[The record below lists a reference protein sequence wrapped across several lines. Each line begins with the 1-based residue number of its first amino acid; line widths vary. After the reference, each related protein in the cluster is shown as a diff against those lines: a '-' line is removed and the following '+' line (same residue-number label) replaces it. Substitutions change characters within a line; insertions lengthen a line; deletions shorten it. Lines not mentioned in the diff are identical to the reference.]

1 MAINTVQGKKLL
13 VRSTL
18 DGPIRKR
25 VVGGFGHRLAGS
37 FIVLSQ
43 LKPSKVMSQTSVG
56 DKISAVKTYF
66 DEISGKLKTGQARE
80 HSYRPAF
87 EHLIKRLDEKLAVVN
102 EPKRSEHG
110 APDFIF
116 LRGPL
121 TIGYAETKDID
132 VDLDKVERTEQ
143 LERYLGYSN
152 LILTNCLEFRFF
164 RNGERYCEPIVVG
177 ELVGDSVIDN
187 DGRFGLLAETL
198 SDFLKGKP
206 EQIRSGA
213 RLARIMGGKA
223 RRIRDNVIR
232 FLTDGAEKN
241 QSLWQVY
248 ETVKKLLV
256 HDLTTTAFADMYAQT
271 LVYGLFVARFHD
283 TSQESFTRQ
292 EARDLVPASNP
303 FLRHF
308 FDHIVGPDFDKRL
321 AYIVGEL
328 CDIFAN
334 VNVKELMNEYFKKSD
349 LWGKTHQ
356 GPDPVI
362 HFYEDFLKEY
372 DAEQRKKLGAF
383 YTPLPVVHFII
394 RAIDSILEKDFDLA
408 QGLADTSKID
418 ISQIVQG
425 KKVKESMHR
434 VQILDPATGTG
445 TFLNET
451 VRAIHAR
458 FTGQTGRW
466 MSYVDENLLPRLY
479 GFELMMAP
487 YTIAHMKLGMT
498 LADTGYTS
506 FNHRLGIYLTNSLE
520 EAHNT
525 DGTLFSLGLSQSI
538 AEEAVKASQIKSEKP
553 IMVVL
558 GNPPYSVSSSNKGE
572 WIQDLIKV
580 YKDGLGERK
589 INLDDDY
596 IKFIRFAEHFIE
608 KNGSGIVAM
617 ITNNSFIDGIT
628 HRAMRK
634 HLLDTFDTIYILD
647 LHGNSKKKE
656 KAPDGGKDENVFDI
670 QQGVSISIF
679 AKKEGKKKVGLAD
692 VYHFELW
699 GKREDK
705 FAALNASTIENV
717 KWNKLNYSEP
727 YYFFVPKDF
736 GDEEEYKKGFSVTE
750 IFGEYNSGIQ
760 TKRDDLTISFDRGS
774 IEAVATDMENL
785 PVDEIR
791 KKYNLPEDGRD
802 WKIEWAKKDVTA
814 GYKIENIQYRPFDT
828 RYTLYTGRSKG
839 FLAYPRE
846 KTNKNIVGKDNLS
859 LLTSRMIPP
868 SQDFDRSLVTRNIS
882 DIHAASDQTYVF
894 PLYLY
899 ADDGSKVSN
908 LKKEIVEK
916 IKNIVGDISPEDIFD
931 YIYAMSYSPTYRQKY
946 KEFLRIDF
954 PRIPYPKDAQQF
966 KSLVSRGRELRNL
979 HLFESKNINILTT
992 YPASGS
998 NTVEAVSYK
1007 NGNVFINIDQYFGNV
1022 PATVWD
1028 FHIGGY
1034 IPAQKW
1040 LKDRRGHKLSDDEI
1054 SHYQKIIVA
1063 ISETARIMEE
1073 IGKII

>member
-1 MAINTVQGKKLL
+1 
-13 VRSTL
+13 
-18 DGPIRKR
+18 
-25 VVGGFGHRLAGS
+25 
-37 FIVLSQ
+37 
-43 LKPSKVMSQTSVG
+43 MSQTSVG

-66 DEISGKLKTGQARE
+66 DEISDKLKTGQARE

-87 EHLIKRLDEKLAVVN
+87 ERLIKSLDEKLAVVN

-152 LILTNCLEFRFF
+152 LILTNCLDFRFF
-164 RNGERYCEPIVVG
+164 RNGEKYCEPIVIG
-177 ELVGDSVIDN
+177 EIVGDSIIDK
-187 DGRFGLLAETL
+187 DGRFDLLAETL

-223 RRIRDNVIR
+223 RRIRDNVTR
-232 FLTDGAEKN
+232 FLIDGLERNK
-241 QSLWQVY
+241 SLWQVY

-283 TSQESFTRQ
+283 TSQESFSRQ

-328 CDIFAN
+328 CEVFAN

-372 DAEQRKKLGAF
+372 DSEQRKKLGAF

-418 ISQIVQG
+418 VTQIVQG
-425 KKVKESMHR
+425 KKVKESVHR

-451 VRAIHAR
+451 VRAIHTR
-458 FTGQTGRW
+458 FTGQSGRW

-520 EAHNT
+520 EAHKT
-525 DGTLFSLGLSQSI
+525 EGTLFSIGLSQSI
-538 AEEAVKASQIKSEKP
+538 AEEAVKASQIKSDKP

-580 YKDGLGERK
+580 YKEGLGERK

-608 KNGSGIVAM
+608 KNNSGVVAM
-617 ITNNSFIDGIT
+617 ITNNSYVDGIT

-634 HLLDTFDTIYILD
+634 HLLETFDTIHIVD

-679 AKKEGKKKVGLAD
+679 TRKNQKKTGLAS
-692 VYHFELW
+692 VYHTELW

-705 FAALNASTIENV
+705 FVALNASTVENV
-717 KWNKLNYSEP
+717 KWNKLKYAEP

-736 GDEEEYKKGFSVTE
+736 GDEETYQKGFGLDE
-750 IFGEYNSGIQ
+750 LFPNYNSGIQ
-760 TKRDDLTISFDRGS
+760 TKNDDVTISFDQEKIRTT
-774 IEAVATDMENL
+774 VNDFLNYDL
-785 PVDEIR
+785 PQLKE
-791 KKYNLPEDGRD
+791 KYGVNDSGV
-802 WKIEWAKKDVTA
+802 WKASLAQSDLRL
-814 GYKIENIQYRPFDT
+814 GDYKFTSMLYRPFDT
-828 RYTLYTGRSKG
+828 RYTAITPRSSG
-839 FLAYPRE
+839 FLARPRM
-846 KTNKNIVGKDNLS
+846 KTSEHMLHDNVAILF
-859 LLTSRMIPP
+859 SRSIPD
-868 SQDFDRSLVTRNIS
+868 QGDFSEIFVSNQPVDL
-882 DIHAASDQTYVF
+882 HAAAGQTYCA
-894 PLYLY
+894 PLYVF
-899 ADDGSKVSN
+899 AEDGSKVVNFNKDIISQ
-908 LKKEIVEK
+908 IEK
-916 IKNIVGDISPEDIFD
+916 IVGDVSPEDVLDF
-931 YIYAMSYSPTYRQKY
+931 IYAVLYSPSYRQKY
-946 KEFLRIDF
+946 KEFLKIDF
-954 PRIPYPKDAQQF
+954 PRIPYPKNAEQF
-966 KSLVSRGRELRNL
+966 KALVSQGRDLRGL
-979 HLFESKNINILTT
+979 HLLESKKIGISTT
-992 YPASGS
+992 YPVSGT
-998 NTVEAVSYK
+998 NTVDAVSYK
-1007 NGNVFINIDQYFGNV
+1007 NGNVFINSDQYFGNV
-1022 PATVWD
+1022 PAIAWD
-1028 FHIGGY
+1028 FHVGGY

-1040 LKDRRGHKLSDDEI
+1040 LKDRKGRKLSDDEI
-1054 SHYQKIIVA
+1054 EHYQKIISA
-1063 ISETARIMEE
+1063 LSETARIMEE